1 MNARGLRL
9 LLKGNIPVTERA
21 LASGSFRSHDLLQ
34 KGFCC
39 VKNGLL
45 PSHHF
50 ELPEKTNKQ
59 TKTKQNKQ
67 TKTFQFNQDKM
78 NFSST
83 RGLQALFAPLKL
95 QMEFKA
101 VQQVQRLLFLPGSH
115 LSLDIFRGNDETIGF
130 EDVLNNPSQ
139 SELMGEPHLVGLLYS
154 TTLRR
159 DDRSAS

>member
-9 LLKGNIPVTERA
+9 LLKGSIPVTERA

-34 KGFCC
+34 KGFSC
-39 VKNGLL
+39 VKNRLL

-50 ELPEKTNKQ
+50 ELPEKS
-59 TKTKQNKQ
+59 
-67 TKTFQFNQDKM
+67 FQFNRDKM
-78 NFSST
+78 NFST
-83 RGLQALFAPLKL
+83 KRDLQALFAPLKL

-101 VQQVQRLLFLPGSH
+101 VQQVQRLLFLLSSH

-139 SELMGEPHLVGLLYS
+139 SKLMGEPHLAGLLNS
-154 TTLRR
+154 TTLCR